1 MLRWTKAMVLGGAL
15 VAVGCG
21 HPMSR
26 KLEGT
31 WLGDGVESFEERHI
45 ARATGWA
52 KSLRFTFSGSE
63 LTVSIAAEEPRSGAY
78 RIRSVR
84 NSQVLLAVRR
94 PDGRE
99 DLAQLELDGE
109 HKLRWKVDEDRAI
122 VLRREL

>member
-1 MLRWTKAMVLGGAL
+1 MMRLTKAVVLGGAL
-15 VAVGCG
+15 IALGCG

-31 WLGDGVESFEERHI
+31 WYGDGVEAFEERHV

-52 KSLRFTFSGSE
+52 KSLRFTFSGSQ
-63 LTVSIAAEEPRSGAY
+63 LTISIAAEEPRNGEY

-99 DLAQLELDGE
+99 DLAQFELDGE
-109 HKLRWKVDEDRAI
+109 HTMRWKVGEDRAI